1 MKVKKGGIALLLL
14 FLWVFDL
21 SGQELGPTV
30 PLKEILREIEK
41 KHQVTFNYIEDEI
54 VVYTLPSP
62 AFKKTLEEK
71 IDYIQSKTTLRFKF
85 VSDRL
90 ITISNNKKLDKPLC
104 GYLLD
109 NDSKVPIYNATI
121 RISGTN
127 TFVLSDEKGFFQL
140 PVVSPNPIE
149 ISHVNYQAQSVLIND
164 LYVENCPTFLL
175 QYAIQELE
183 EVVADA
189 YLTVGIRKKTNG
201 TFEIKPK
208 KFGILPGL
216 VEPDVLQTMQQIP
229 GIISADE
236 TIANIN
242 VRGGTHDQNLF
253 LWNGIRLYQTGHF
266 FGLISALNPNLAHTI
281 QISKNGSSA
290 FYGESVS
297 SVIDISSRTTTE
309 ENTSTV
315 GMNMLNAEFA
325 SRIKTGKNN
334 RIEIAARRSFTDVFN
349 SPTYTNY
356 FNRIFQ
362 NTEVIDVTNN
372 QDVNYES
379 EEDFYFYDFTVQFQ
393 QKIGKKSE
401 LFMDGIAISNALTFT
416 ESTLAN
422 SQLISKNSRLNQ
434 NTFGGNLTWKTKWN
448 DKNETEI
455 SGYSSYYQLE
465 GKNESVEDNQVL
477 VQENTILDNGFRLR
491 NSHKLNQNLT
501 LHNGYQFNEIG
512 IRSFDDVNVP
522 QFTRT
527 VKEVLMSHALI
538 AELEYQSPNQKLY
551 AKLGVRGNYFDK
563 WSMTLIEPR
572 LHLNYALSDHLK
584 VEVAAEQ
591 KNQTASQI
599 IDLQQDFLGVEKR
612 RWVLANNATI
622 PIQKSNQASVGMVFR
637 KNNWLIHPEVFYK
650 KVEGITSSG
659 QGFQNQLE
667 FVKVI
672 GQYEVYGVE
681 VLLQKQ
687 IDQFTGWFNY
697 SFNNNDYTFEGY
709 IPPQFAN
716 NFEVNHSLALGATY
730 QWKNLKLALGGKWF
744 TGRPNTIPLSNTP
757 IFPTPDNP
765 AIAYSLPNAEN
776 LDDYFQVNFSS
787 SYAVA
792 LGKKTN
798 LFLGVSVL
806 NLLNQRNIINRFY
819 RLNADTDAI
828 EEVNTYSL
836 ELTPN
841 AFVKVNF

>member
-1 MKVKKGGIALLLL
+1 MKFKKGGIALILL
-14 FLWVFDL
+14 FLWFFDL
-21 SGQELGPTV
+21 SGQELGPTM

-62 AFKKTLEEK
+62 ALKKTLEEK

-297 SVIDISSRTTTE
+297 SVIDISSRNTTE
-309 ENTSTV
+309 ENTSTL
-315 GMNMLNAEFA
+315 GMNLLNAEFA

-334 RIEIAARRSFTDVFN
+334 SIEIAARRSFTDVFN

-401 LFMDGIAISNALTFT
+401 LLIDGIAISNALTFT
-416 ESTLAN
+416 ESTLSN

-455 SGYSSYYQLE
+455 SVYSSYYELE
-465 GKNESVEDNQVL
+465 GRNESVEDNQVL

-584 VEVAAEQ
+584 VEVATEQ

-650 KVEGITSSG
+650 KVEGITSAG

-730 QWKNLKLALGGKWF
+730 QWKKLKLALGGKWF

-806 NLLNQRNIINRFY
+806 NLLNQRNTINRFY
-819 RLNADTDAI
+819 RINPGNTAI

-841 AFVKVNF
+841 AFVKLNF